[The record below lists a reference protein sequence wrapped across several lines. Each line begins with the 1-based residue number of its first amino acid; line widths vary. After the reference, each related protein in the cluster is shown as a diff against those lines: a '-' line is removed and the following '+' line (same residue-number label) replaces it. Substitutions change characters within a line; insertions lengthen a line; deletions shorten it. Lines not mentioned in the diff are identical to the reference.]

1 MSDVPGGPAPP
12 EEKSPG
18 HGAPDLGNEEPG
30 SSSSI
35 VETIDEEIPMGG
47 IPEPGPSVSAGA
59 GQRTLTEMPPAGE
72 ARDAHGGH
80 ASTTGISN
88 NKLAM
93 WLFLGSECL
102 LFGGLISTYMLYRG
116 RHSGNLGPDQI
127 YDIPFT
133 SVSSFVLLMSSL
145 TMVLAVSS
153 IGRGDVRNAK
163 LWLVVTALLGAT
175 FVGGQAYEFTSFY
188 REGLGF
194 TTSLFSSSF
203 YTLTGFHGAHV
214 TVGIIMLLSLVG
226 MISKDRVPGDKS
238 EVVELV
244 GLYWH
249 FVDIVWIVIFTLV
262 YLIPA

>member
-1 MSDVPGGPAPP
+1 MADAAVAH
-12 EEKSPG
+12 G
-18 HGAPDLGNEEPG
+18 HGSGH
-30 SSSSI
+30 S
-35 VETIDEEIPMGG
+35 ET
-47 IPEPGPSVSAGA
+47 
-59 GQRTLTEMPPAGE
+59 
-72 ARDAHGGH
+72 
-80 ASTTGISN
+80 STGLSN

-93 WLFLGSECL
+93 WLFLASECL

-116 RHSGNLGPDQI
+116 RTADGPQPDQV

-145 TMVLAVSS
+145 TMVLAVSAAN
-153 IGRGDVRNAK
+153 RRDDRNTR
-163 LWLVVTALLGAT
+163 LWLTITAVLGAT
-175 FVGGQAYEFTSFY
+175 FVGGQVYEFTAFY

-203 YTLTGFHGAHV
+203 YTLTGFHGVHV
-214 TVGIIMLLSLVG
+214 TVGVIMLLSLVG
-226 MISKDRVPGDKS
+226 MIGRNRVHGDKA
-238 EVVELV
+238 ETVELV